1 MLSIALI
8 HPWDHTKSPWVTIHL
23 DFVRPFLGKMFLF
36 LVDSYSKWF
45 DVIPVSNTNTAS
57 LVEYLRQS
65 FATHGFLPFVILTDN
80 GPSFKTN
87 EFKTFVQKNGIK
99 HIFTA
104 PYHPFKIFKS
114 AIKKIIEA

>member
-23 DFVRPFLGKMFLF
+23 DFVRPSLGKMFLF
-36 LVDSYSKWF
+36 LVDSYSS
-45 DVIPVSNTNTAS
+45 VIPVSNTNTTS
-57 LVEYLRQS
+57 LVECLRQS

-80 GPSFKTN
+80 RPSFKTN

-104 PYHPFKIFKS
+104 PYRPFKIFKS

>member
-23 DFVRPFLGKMFLF
+23 DFVRPFLGKIFLF

-45 DVIPVSNTNTAS
+45 DVILVSNTNTTS
-57 LVEYLRQS
+57 LVECLRQS

-87 EFKTFVQKNGIK
+87 EFKTFVQKNTYLQHLIIRSK
-99 HIFTA
+99 
-104 PYHPFKIFKS
+104 YSKVQL
-114 AIKKIIEA
+114 KKLLKLKM